1 MGLGVKI
8 PQDLEAKFS
17 KLCPSHHSLLSF
29 SPFFVQYIITD
40 SNDSN
45 K

>member
-17 KLCPSHHSLLSF
+17 KLCPSHHSLQSS
-29 SPFFVQYIITD
+29 SPFFGQYIITD
-40 SNDSN
+40 SNGGN